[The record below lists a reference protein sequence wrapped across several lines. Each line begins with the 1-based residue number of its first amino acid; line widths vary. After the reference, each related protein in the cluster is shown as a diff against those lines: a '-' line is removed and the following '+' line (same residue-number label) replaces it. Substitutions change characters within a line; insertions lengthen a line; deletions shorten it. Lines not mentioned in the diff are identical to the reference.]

1 MLANGKF
8 PSLVDSPGF
17 RLLFASNP
25 LPMWVYD
32 LETLRFL
39 EVNEAAVAL
48 YGYARDE
55 FLRMRLAEIGA
66 AGPAPRRP
74 LGPAGS
80 RPALR
85 PSGEGRHR
93 CKDGRLI
100 EVGVLSHML
109 PFGNRQAVLAVVEDI
124 TQRRRAETALQASE
138 ARYREL
144 VDNANDIIYT
154 IDLSGRFTSVNPAGL
169 ELTGYSL
176 DEALAADFAR
186 TVAPEYLDLA
196 RTMMARKLGGDVS
209 ANRYEI
215 EIIAKDGRR
224 IPVEVSTRVIMAAG
238 KPVGIQGIARDI
250 SARRQAEMAVRESEQ
265 RFRALTEHAAEG
277 VSMIDAG
284 GTLRYLSPSADR
296 LLGYAPG
303 EHLGAA
309 WHQLI
314 HPEDAGRMRNLFA
327 ELLSRPGGQISAQ
340 LRCRH
345 KDGSWRWLEG
355 VATNLLAEPSVRAIV
370 VNYRDITARR
380 EAELENARL
389 QEAQA
394 RRVAELEALISLSRQ
409 LRSAEGPA
417 QTYPIVTEFAM
428 NLLRADSGALTLA
441 DAERQT
447 LTCVYARGNPAQ
459 ASGASFPLAE
469 GLTGWVVQTGATYL
483 TEDFP
488 REPAP
493 AGMFVEPYRAFGPLA
508 IVPVRSEQEVVGTL
522 EVARKRAPGQAPFT
536 ESDLRLLK
544 GIAEIAGAALRRTQL
559 HEDLQQ
565 TYAQVVLA
573 LAHAIESRDS
583 YTAVHSARLV
593 AMAEAVARE
602 LGCGRD
608 EIDDIRWAALLHDIG
623 KIGVPDRVLVAP
635 RSLTDAEWEQMRR
648 HPVIGEEILKT
659 VKRMHGVA
667 KIVRHHQE
675 RWDGAGYPDALR
687 GERIPFGA
695 RILAVVDA
703 YGAMTE
709 ARPYKPAAAPAAA
722 MAEILKCAGTQF
734 DPRVAQVFRDVAKRL
749 GICTAVLTVPH

>member
-1 MLANGKF
+1 
-8 PSLVDSPGF
+8 
-17 RLLFASNP
+17 
-25 LPMWVYD
+25 MWVYD

-48 YGYARDE
+48 YGYARGE

-66 AGPAPRRP
+66 AGPAPRPR
-74 LGPAGS
+74 LEPAGS

-93 CKDGRLI
+93 GKDGRLI
-100 EVGVLSHML
+100 EVAVLSHML
-109 PFGNRQAVLAVVEDI
+109 RFGNRQAVLAVVEDI
-124 TQRRRAETALQASE
+124 TQRRRAEAALQASE

-144 VDNANDIIYT
+144 VDNATDIIYT

-176 DEALAADFAR
+176 GEALAADFSR
-186 TVAPEYLDLA
+186 IVAPEHLDLA
-196 RTMMARKLGGDVS
+196 RAMMVRKLGGDAS
-209 ANRYEI
+209 AHRYEI
-215 EIIAKDGRR
+215 DIIAKGGRR

-250 SARRQAEMAVRESEQ
+250 SARRQVETALRESEQ

-277 VSMIDAG
+277 VSMIDAD
-284 GTLRYLSPSADR
+284 GTLRYLSPSAAR
-296 LLGYAPG
+296 LLGYTAD
-303 EHLGAA
+303 ERTGAS

-314 HPEDAGRMRNLFA
+314 HPEDAGRMRTLFA
-327 ELLSRPGGQISAQ
+327 DLLRRPGGQISAQ

-355 VATNLLAEPSVRAIV
+355 VATNLLTEPSVRAIV

-380 EAELENARL
+380 DAEEENARL
-389 QEAQA
+389 QKALA
-394 RRVAELEALISLSRQ
+394 RRVAELEALISLSRR
-409 LRSAEGPA
+409 LRSAEGPT

-428 NLLRADSGALTLA
+428 NILRADSGALILA
-441 DAERQT
+441 DAERET
-447 LTCVYARGNPAQ
+447 LICAYARDNSAH
-459 ASGASFPLAE
+459 ASGASLSLAGSLSGSVVRTGVTYLAE
-469 GLTGWVVQTGATYL
+469 
-483 TEDFP
+483 DFA
-488 REPAP
+488 REPVP
-493 AGMFVEPYRAFGPLA
+493 AGTSVDPYRGFGPLA
-508 IVPVRSEQEVVGTL
+508 IVPVRSEQQVVGTL
-522 EVARKRAPGQAPFT
+522 EVARKRAPDQTAFT
-536 ESDLRLLK
+536 ASDLRLLK
-544 GIAEIAGAALRRTQL
+544 GIAEITGAALRRTQL

-565 TYAQVVLA
+565 TYSQVVLA

-583 YTAVHSARLV
+583 YTAAHSARLV
-593 AMAEAVARE
+593 AVAEAVARE
-602 LGCGRD
+602 LGCSRD

-623 KIGVPDRVLVAP
+623 KIGVPDSVLVKP
-635 RSLTDAEWEQMRR
+635 RSLTEAEWEQMRR

-675 RWDGAGYPDALR
+675 RWDGEGYPDALR

-709 ARPYKPAAAPAAA
+709 ARPYKQAVTPAAA
-722 MAEILKCAGTQF
+722 MAEILRCAGAQF
-734 DPRVAQVFRDVAKRL
+734 DPRVALVFRDVAKRL
-749 GICTAVLTVPH
+749 GICTMVHSPH